1 MSKLKKLP
9 EKNLRFILKRMK
21 DDIDRFGRPNDF
33 ISGSNRSIINDI
45 FDDIGLT
52 LDTDDL
58 SFIFALYKL
67 NPNPEVGNLQ
77 IQKLLGYMEST
88 KNMATIKKFEDLE
101 IWKEARKLSKE
112 IITIAKESDLKT
124 DFRLKDQIKAS
135 SGSVMDNIA
144 EGFERNGNLEF
155 RQFLSIAKGSAG
167 ESRSQLYR
175 VLDFNYI
182 NDEKFNVLR
191 IDYENL
197 SGKINN
203 FISYLNKKDFKGTK
217 FQ

>member
-1 MSKLKKLP
+1 
-9 EKNLRFILKRMK
+9 
-21 DDIDRFGRPNDF
+21 
-33 ISGSNRSIINDI
+33 
-45 FDDIGLT
+45 
-52 LDTDDL
+52 
-58 SFIFALYKL
+58 
-67 NPNPEVGNLQ
+67 
-77 IQKLLGYMEST
+77 
-88 KNMATIKKFEDLE
+88 MATITRFEDLE
-101 IWKEARKLSKE
+101 IWQEARRLAKE
-112 IITIAKESDLKT
+112 IHIISIETGLKN
-124 DFRLKDQIKAS
+124 DFRFRDQIKAS

-182 NDEKFNVLR
+182 NEEKFTVLR

>member
-1 MSKLKKLP
+1 
-9 EKNLRFILKRMK
+9 
-21 DDIDRFGRPNDF
+21 
-33 ISGSNRSIINDI
+33 
-45 FDDIGLT
+45 
-52 LDTDDL
+52 
-58 SFIFALYKL
+58 
-67 NPNPEVGNLQ
+67 
-77 IQKLLGYMEST
+77 
-88 KNMATIKKFEDLE
+88 MATITRFEDLE
-101 IWKEARKLSKE
+101 IWKEARRLAKE
-112 IITIAKESDLKT
+112 IHIISIETELKN
-124 DFRLKDQIKAS
+124 DFRFRDQIKAS

-175 VLDFNYI
+175 VWDFSYI